1 MMNWRIS
8 ALNEK
13 SIKPREEA
21 IEKIENYIVKNALQA
36 EDRLPSERTMCELW
50 NCNRSTLRKAIKQ
63 LILEGRI
70 YNKNG
75 SGTYVAP
82 TKLMR
87 NLQDARGFQQTAELA
102 GRQVSTKVLEVRL
115 TEVTKSLGKIM
126 KLPLGHKLWL
136 LKRVRYLD
144 DIPVVI
150 STVYLNAEFFPNLNQ
165 YDFSKNSLYYIL
177 EKEYGIYTKSGVS
190 KLSIS
195 TCDEWEATVLE
206 TEVGKPVIYQTG
218 ISLDENERIIES
230 FKEIIISEKVCFASE
245 LTRK

>member
-1 MMNWRIS
+1 M
-8 ALNEK
+8 NEK

-70 YNKNG
+70 CNKNG
-75 SGTYVAP
+75 SGTDVAP
-82 TKLMR
+82 TK
-87 NLQDARGFQQTAELA
+87 
-102 GRQVSTKVLEVRL
+102 
-115 TEVTKSLGKIM
+115 IM
-126 KLPLGHKLWL
+126 KLSLGHKLWL

-144 DIPVVI
+144 NIPVVI

-165 YDFSKNSLYYIL
+165 YDFSQNSLYYIL

-195 TCDEWEATVLE
+195 TCDEWEATLLE

-218 ISLDENERIIES
+218 ISLDENDRIIES

>member
-1 MMNWRIS
+1 M
-8 ALNEK
+8 
-13 SIKPREEA
+13 KPREEA

-75 SGTYVAP
+75 SGTYVAQ

-115 TEVTKSLGKIM
+115 T
-126 KLPLGHKLWL
+126 
-136 LKRVRYLD
+136 
-144 DIPVVI
+144 
-150 STVYLNAEFFPNLNQ
+150 
-165 YDFSKNSLYYIL
+165 
-177 EKEYGIYTKSGVS
+177 
-190 KLSIS
+190 
-195 TCDEWEATVLE
+195 
-206 TEVGKPVIYQTG
+206 
-218 ISLDENERIIES
+218 
-230 FKEIIISEKVCFASE
+230 
-245 LTRK
+245 

>member
-1 MMNWRIS
+1 MDWRIS

-21 IEKIENYIVKNALQA
+21 IEKIENYIVKNELQA

-102 GRQVSTKVLEVRL
+102 GRQVSTKSEVF
-115 TEVTKSLGKIM
+115 G
-126 KLPLGHKLWL
+126 
-136 LKRVRYLD
+136 
-144 DIPVVI
+144 
-150 STVYLNAEFFPNLNQ
+150 Q
-165 YDFSKNSLYYIL
+165 YTGSYIYSIL
-177 EKEYGIYTKSGVS
+177 ECRILSEFKS
-190 KLSIS
+190 I
-195 TCDEWEATVLE
+195 
-206 TEVGKPVIYQTG
+206 
-218 ISLDENERIIES
+218 
-230 FKEIIISEKVCFASE
+230 
-245 LTRK
+245 